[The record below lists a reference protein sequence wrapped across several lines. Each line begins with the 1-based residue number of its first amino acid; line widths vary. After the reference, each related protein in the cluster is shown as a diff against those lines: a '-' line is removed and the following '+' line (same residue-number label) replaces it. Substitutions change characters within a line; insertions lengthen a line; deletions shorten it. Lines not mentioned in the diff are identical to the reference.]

1 MRDVRV
7 VAPGPVE
14 ALCEAAEGAE
24 GLLLVDDRRRAPRTA
39 LPGPFLVDPAGRAVP
54 AGWLPDLGSGLEVF
68 AKAAARVQRR
78 SGPTGPIAVL
88 GQWEP
93 RYLQLAGRLEANLSR
108 GGPPPFPVLR
118 WTSER
123 ITRADLVHG
132 LRLGLGVG
140 IYFGH
145 GRPKGWAGYH
155 GLRAS
160 HLVEAGGEPLGALFS
175 VTCLTANRW
184 RVGLSFSEAVVTG
197 GAAAAAVGAV
207 DVVAHVDNMR
217 WMLGLA
223 DCTSLRRVRA
233 SGRRC
238 SRPRRSAVSA
248 DPVPHRRRPARAAR
262 RHRRGRPARRARLR
276 ARSGA
281 RRVIED
287 ELRAIV
293 AEVAEID
300 PGSVDLSGTLA
311 DAGVDSLM
319 AMEIAVDVE
328 RRYGLSFT
336 VEELKAITTF
346 GSLVALT
353 QARLAEQEAASSGR

>member
-1 MRDVRV
+1 LTFVLAATGAALGPLRPLLREHERRREVRV
-7 VAPGPVE
+7 VAPGRVE
-14 ALCEAAEGAE
+14 ALCEAAAGAE

-39 LPGPFLVDPAGRAVP
+39 LPGPFLIDPSGRAVP
-54 AGWLPDLGSGLEVF
+54 AGWLPDLGAGLEVF

-78 SGPTGPIAVL
+78 SGPAGPLAVL

-123 ITRADLVHG
+123 ITRADLVQG

-145 GRPKGWAGYH
+145 GRPLGWAGYH

-223 DCTSLRRVRA
+223 DSLRSGEARLGPALLAA
-233 SGRRC
+233 STH
-238 SRPRRSAVSA
+238 AVSQTPYRIVG
-248 DPVPHRRRPARAAR
+248 DPLALLAGTAE
-262 RHRRGRPARRARLR
+262 GARRAE
-276 ARSGA
+276 
-281 RRVIED
+281 RVFAPAP
-287 ELRAIV
+287 EL
-293 AEVAEID
+293 
-300 PGSVDLSGTLA
+300 
-311 DAGVDSLM
+311 
-319 AMEIAVDVE
+319 
-328 RRYGLSFT
+328 
-336 VEELKAITTF
+336 
-346 GSLVALT
+346 
-353 QARLAEQEAASSGR
+353 AA

>member
-1 MRDVRV
+1 MTFVLAAGRAALGPLRPLLREHERLREVRV
-7 VAPGPVE
+7 VELGPVE

-54 AGWLPDLGSGLEVF
+54 AGWLPDLGSGLDVF

-78 SGPTGPIAVL
+78 SGPPGPLAVL

-223 DCTSLRRVRA
+223 DSLR
-233 SGRRC
+233 SGETRLG
-238 SRPRRSAVSA
+238 PALLAATTNAVSQTPYRIVG
-248 DPVPHRRRPARAAR
+248 DPLALLVGTAE
-262 RHRRGRPARRARLR
+262 GARRAE
-276 ARSGA
+276 
-281 RRVIED
+281 RVFAPAP
-287 ELRAIV
+287 EL
-293 AEVAEID
+293 
-300 PGSVDLSGTLA
+300 
-311 DAGVDSLM
+311 
-319 AMEIAVDVE
+319 
-328 RRYGLSFT
+328 
-336 VEELKAITTF
+336 
-346 GSLVALT
+346 
-353 QARLAEQEAASSGR
+353 AA

>member
-1 MRDVRV
+1 LTLVLAARGAALGPLRPLLREHERWREVRV
-7 VAPGPVE
+7 VDPGPVE
-14 ALCEAAEGAE
+14 ALCEAAADAE

-39 LPGPFLVDPAGRAVP
+39 LPGPFLVDPTGRAVP
-54 AGWLPDLGSGLEVF
+54 AGWLPDLGSGLDVF

-78 SGPTGPIAVL
+78 VGPPGPLAVL

-93 RYLQLAGRLEANLSR
+93 RYIQLAGRLEANLSR
-108 GGPPPFPVLR
+108 GGEPPFPVLR

-123 ITRADLVHG
+123 ITRADLVQG

-160 HLVEAGGEPLGALFS
+160 HLVEVGGEPLGALFS

-207 DVVAHVDNMR
+207 NVVAHVDNMR

-223 DCTSLRRVRA
+223 DSLRSGESRLGPALLAA
-233 SGRRC
+233 STH
-238 SRPRRSAVSA
+238 AVSQTPYRIIG
-248 DPVPHRRRPARAAR
+248 DPLALLVGTAE
-262 RHRRGRPARRARLR
+262 GTRRAE
-276 ARSGA
+276 
-281 RRVIED
+281 RVFAPAP
-287 ELRAIV
+287 EL
-293 AEVAEID
+293 
-300 PGSVDLSGTLA
+300 
-311 DAGVDSLM
+311 
-319 AMEIAVDVE
+319 
-328 RRYGLSFT
+328 
-336 VEELKAITTF
+336 
-346 GSLVALT
+346 
-353 QARLAEQEAASSGR
+353 AA

>member
-1 MRDVRV
+1 MTFVLAAPGAALGPLRVLLREHERRREVRV
-7 VAPGPVE
+7 VEPGPVE
-14 ALCEAAEGAE
+14 ALCEAAAGAE

-39 LPGPFLVDPAGRAVP
+39 LPGPFLVDPSGRMVP

-68 AKAAARVQRR
+68 AGAAARVQRR
-78 SGPTGPIAVL
+78 SSPTGPLAVL

-93 RYLQLAGRLEANLSR
+93 RYIQLAGRLEANLRR
-108 GGPPPFPVLR
+108 GGEPPFPVLR

-123 ITRADLVHG
+123 ITRNDLVQG

-160 HLVEAGGEPLGALFS
+160 HLVDAGGEPLGALFS

-207 DVVAHVDNMR
+207 DVVAHMDNMR

-223 DCTSLRRVRA
+223 DSLRSGESCLGPALLAA
-233 SGRRC
+233 ST
-238 SRPRRSAVSA
+238 SAISQTPYRIIG
-248 DPVPHRRRPARAAR
+248 DPLALLAGTAE
-262 RHRRGRPARRARLR
+262 GARRAE
-276 ARSGA
+276 
-281 RRVIED
+281 RVFAPAP
-287 ELRAIV
+287 EL
-293 AEVAEID
+293 
-300 PGSVDLSGTLA
+300 
-311 DAGVDSLM
+311 
-319 AMEIAVDVE
+319 
-328 RRYGLSFT
+328 
-336 VEELKAITTF
+336 
-346 GSLVALT
+346 
-353 QARLAEQEAASSGR
+353 AA

>member
-1 MRDVRV
+1 M
-7 VAPGPVE
+7 
-14 ALCEAAEGAE
+14 
-24 GLLLVDDRRRAPRTA
+24 
-39 LPGPFLVDPAGRAVP
+39 VP

-78 SGPTGPIAVL
+78 SGSTGPLAVL

-108 GGPPPFPVLR
+108 GGEPPFPVLR

-123 ITRADLVHG
+123 ITRNDLVQG

-184 RVGLSFSEAVVTG
+184 RIGLSFSEAVVTG

-223 DCTSLRRVRA
+223 DSLRSGESRLGPALLAA
-233 SGRRC
+233 ST
-238 SRPRRSAVSA
+238 SAISQTPYRIIG
-248 DPVPHRRRPARAAR
+248 DPLALLAGTAE
-262 RHRRGRPARRARLR
+262 GARRAE
-276 ARSGA
+276 
-281 RRVIED
+281 RVFAPAP
-287 ELRAIV
+287 EL
-293 AEVAEID
+293 
-300 PGSVDLSGTLA
+300 
-311 DAGVDSLM
+311 
-319 AMEIAVDVE
+319 
-328 RRYGLSFT
+328 
-336 VEELKAITTF
+336 
-346 GSLVALT
+346 
-353 QARLAEQEAASSGR
+353 AA

>member
-1 MRDVRV
+1 MLVVAARGAALGSLRPLLSEHARVREVRV
-7 VAPGPVE
+7 VDPGPVE
-14 ALCEAAEGAE
+14 VLCEAVAGAE

-39 LPGPFLVDPAGRAVP
+39 LPGPFLVDPSGRAVP
-54 AGWLPDLGSGLEVF
+54 AGWLPDLGSGLDVF

-78 SGPTGPIAVL
+78 SGPPGPLAVL

-93 RYLQLAGRLEANLSR
+93 RYIQLAGRLEANLSR
-108 GGPPPFPVLR
+108 GGQPPFPVLR

-123 ITRADLVHG
+123 ITRSDLVAG

-160 HLVEAGGEPLGALFS
+160 HLVEAAGEPLGALFS

-223 DCTSLRRVRA
+223 DSLRSGESRLGPALLAA
-233 SGRRC
+233 STH
-238 SRPRRSAVSA
+238 AVSQTPYRIIG
-248 DPVPHRRRPARAAR
+248 DPLALLAGTAE
-262 RHRRGRPARRARLR
+262 GARRAE
-276 ARSGA
+276 
-281 RRVIED
+281 RVFAPAP
-287 ELRAIV
+287 EL
-293 AEVAEID
+293 
-300 PGSVDLSGTLA
+300 
-311 DAGVDSLM
+311 
-319 AMEIAVDVE
+319 
-328 RRYGLSFT
+328 
-336 VEELKAITTF
+336 
-346 GSLVALT
+346 
-353 QARLAEQEAASSGR
+353 AA

>member
-1 MRDVRV
+1 MTFVLAAPGAALGPLRPLLREHERVREVRV
-7 VAPGPVE
+7 VDPGPVE
-14 ALCEAAEGAE
+14 VLCEAAAGAE
-24 GLLLVDDRRRAPRTA
+24 GLLLIDDRRRAPRTA
-39 LPGPFLVDPAGRAVP
+39 LPGPFLVDPSGRAVP
-54 AGWLPDLGSGLEVF
+54 AGWLPDLGPGLEVF

-78 SGPTGPIAVL
+78 SGPTGPLAVL

-155 GLRAS
+155 GLRAG

-223 DCTSLRRVRA
+223 DSLRSGETRLGPALLAA
-233 SGRRC
+233 STN
-238 SRPRRSAVSA
+238 AVSQTPYRIVG
-248 DPVPHRRRPARAAR
+248 DPLALLVGTAE
-262 RHRRGRPARRARLR
+262 GTRRAE
-276 ARSGA
+276 
-281 RRVIED
+281 RVFAPAP
-287 ELRAIV
+287 EL
-293 AEVAEID
+293 
-300 PGSVDLSGTLA
+300 
-311 DAGVDSLM
+311 
-319 AMEIAVDVE
+319 
-328 RRYGLSFT
+328 
-336 VEELKAITTF
+336 
-346 GSLVALT
+346 
-353 QARLAEQEAASSGR
+353 AA